1 MTSAPISLRG
11 LVRSGVGIGVV
22 LLAAL
27 LLVSLKAESSTR
39 QAAAAEARRSQS
51 LKLAYELRQT
61 SDDLTRMARSYVVT
75 GNPSYRAWF
84 QEILQIR
91 DGTAPR
97 PEHYDNIYWDV
108 VTDTG
113 RRPTPFGR
121 PVAFAT
127 LAAQAGFTR
136 QELDLL
142 ATAKARSD
150 ALAGVEKQAFA
161 LTVRGGAANRQRA
174 TNMLFDASYLRAKD
188 EIMQPI
194 GQVLTV
200 VDARTARETGRASDQ
215 ARAWSAAAIAAALLL
230 LAGMA
235 VFVVVT
241 RRAVLRPVAELD
253 AATARMAA
261 GEADARARVAGVSEL
276 RSLARRYNEM
286 TERVQGRSAELRL
299 LHRVAAATNRATDL
313 SSAVADVVDLVRAHT
328 GWPIGR
334 FYHRQGDRLVPLTTP
349 ALTTPALTT
358 PTDPGAS
365 AGSLGPS
372 SLPGR
377 VLATGQAVWLPDLS
391 FELGTLRGPGAG
403 IAVPVRTGRGESA
416 EVVAVMEFLTA
427 APTAPDAA
435 LLALLSDVVAQLG
448 QVADRV
454 RTADAL
460 RDAAS
465 AAETANAAKSA
476 FLATMS
482 HEIRTPMNA
491 VIGMSGLLLDGR
503 LAEDQRHLTEV
514 VHDSAHS
521 LLLLINDILDF
532 SKIEAGHLSL
542 EQVPFHV
549 AECVEAALDLVSA
562 DAGAKDIELAC
573 TIEPGTPQAL
583 VGDPTRVRQI
593 LLNLLSNAV
602 KFTERGEV
610 TVTVGAS
617 PGGPGGTYEWRF
629 TVRDTGI
636 GIPPE
641 HLESIFDSFTQV
653 DPSTSRRYGGTG
665 LGLAICRRLCAL
677 MDGTITA
684 ASEPGSG
691 TTMTVT
697 VPAAAAAL
705 GRRDPVPDDTSALA
719 GAEVLLVGSDARTRT
734 MVGTWLVRHWRMRF
748 AATASPETALRW
760 LRAGRPY
767 DTVILDHRPP
777 RMDGLALAK
786 TIRALGTDQ
795 AGSPMQGGNPTP
807 AGDQVPIVLITSFA
821 HLPGPDAGPG
831 VSVVTRPIRPAPLFR
846 AMTAAVTR
854 PPAGPRAVAA
864 PAAVPAT
871 ADLTA
876 NGGSDL
882 RLLVADD
889 HAVNQRLVLLQLARL
904 GYRAD
909 LVSSGAEAV
918 AAVQRRHYDVVLMD
932 VQMPDIDGLEATRRI
947 RAHFGGGLSNS
958 GPWIIALTA
967 NAQPGA
973 RETCLAAG
981 MDDYLTKPLVA
992 RDLVAALARA
1002 QPPDGRPVLDP
1013 GELERL
1019 RELVGGNA
1027 ATLSSLITDF
1037 LTDAPALVGALSHPD
1052 SMHHA
1057 AHTLKGLGATFGATD
1072 LAQLC
1077 QQVETRTR
1085 TTRITGS
1092 TGSTGELGP
1101 LVRKIVA
1108 EHERVALALRAL
1120 A

>member
-1 MTSAPISLRG
+1 MSLRG

-51 LKLAYELRQT
+51 LRLAYELRQT
-61 SDDLTRMARSYVVT
+61 SDDLTRMARTYVVT
-75 GNPSYRAWF
+75 GETRYRAWF
-84 QEILQIR
+84 QEILEIR

-97 PEHYDNIYWDV
+97 PENYDNIYWDV

-113 RRPTPFGR
+113 RRPTPSGP

-136 QELDLL
+136 PELGLL

-150 ALAGVEKQAFA
+150 ALATVEQQAFTLA
-161 LTVRGGAANRQRA
+161 AHGGAANRQHA

-194 GQVLTV
+194 GQVLTL
-200 VDARTARETGRASDQ
+200 VDTRTARETGRSTDR

-235 VFVVVT
+235 VFAAVT

-253 AATARMAA
+253 AATARIAA
-261 GEADARARVAGVSEL
+261 GEADVRARVAGVDEL
-276 RSLARRYNEM
+276 RSLAERYNEM

-299 LHRVAAATNRATDL
+299 LHRVADAAHRATDL
-313 SSAVADVVDLVRAHT
+313 AAAAVDVVDLVRAHT
-328 GWPIGR
+328 GWPVGR
-334 FYHRQGDRLVPLTTP
+334 AYHRYGDRLVPL
-349 ALTTPALTT
+349 
-358 PTDPGAS
+358 PTS
-365 AGSLGPS
+365 ADRPENTAPPGPS

-377 VLATGQAVWLPDLS
+377 VLATGQAVWLPELS
-391 FELGTLRGPGAG
+391 SEPGTVRGPGAG
-403 IAVPVRTGRGESA
+403 IAVPVRTGRAGAA

-427 APTAPDAA
+427 DPTAPDAA
-435 LLALLSDVVAQLG
+435 LLVLLSDVADQLG

-465 AAETANAAKSA
+465 TAQTANAAKSA

-503 LAEDQRHLTEV
+503 LDADQRHLTEV

-532 SKIEAGHLSL
+532 SKIEAGRLSL

-549 AECVEAALDLVSA
+549 AECVEAAIDLVSA
-562 DAGAKDIELAC
+562 DAGAKDLELTC
-573 TIEPGTPQAL
+573 TIEPGTPEAM

-610 TVTVGAS
+610 TVTVGAA
-617 PGGPGGTYEWRF
+617 PGGATPGGAEGPHEWRF

-653 DPSTSRRYGGTG
+653 DPSTARRYGGTG
-665 LGLAICRRLCAL
+665 LGLAICRRLSAL
-677 MDGTITA
+677 MGGTITA
-684 ASEPGSG
+684 ASRPGSG
-691 TTMTVT
+691 TTMTVA
-697 VPAAAAAL
+697 VPAAATTLA
-705 GRRDPVPDDTSALA
+705 RRDPVPDDTSALS
-719 GAEVLLVGSDARTRT
+719 GGEVLMVGSHAPTRALVGD
-734 MVGTWLVRHWRMRF
+734 WLVGAWRMRITG
-748 AATASPETALRW
+748 TASTGAALRW
-760 LRAGRPY
+760 LRAGRRY

-777 RMDGLALAK
+777 RMDGLALA
-786 TIRALGTDQ
+786 RALRAD
-795 AGSPMQGGNPTP
+795 P
-807 AGDQVPIVLITSFA
+807 AGEQVPIVLITSFA
-821 HLPGPDAGPG
+821 RLPGPEAPRG

-846 AMTAAVTR
+846 AMTAAVAG
-854 PPAGPRAVAA
+854 PPAAPTSV
-864 PAAVPAT
+864 PAAAAGPAT
-871 ADLTA
+871 PDPAADGA
-876 NGGSDL
+876 RAL

-889 HAVNQRLVLLQLARL
+889 HAVNQRLVLLQLT
-904 GYRAD
+904 GSGHRAD
-909 LVSSGAEAV
+909 LVSSGAEV
-918 AAVQRRHYDVVLMD
+918 IGAVQRRHYDVVLMD
-932 VQMPDIDGLEATRRI
+932 VQMPGIDGLEATRRI
-947 RAHFGGGLSNS
+947 RAHFGGR

-973 RETCLAAG
+973 REDCLAAG
-981 MDDYLTKPLVA
+981 MDDYLTKPLMTP
-992 RDLVAALARA
+992 DLVAALARA
-1002 QPPDGRPVLDP
+1002 RRLEHGRPVLDP
-1013 GELERL
+1013 GGLERL
-1019 RELVGGNA
+1019 RELLGGNA
-1027 ATLSSLITDF
+1027 ATLSGLVTDF
-1037 LTDAPALVGALSHPD
+1037 LTDAPGLVDTLSAARSDPD
-1052 SMHHA
+1052 SVHRA
-1057 AHTLKGLGATFGATD
+1057 AHALKCLGATFGATD
-1072 LAQLC
+1072 LARLC
-1077 QQVETRTR
+1077 QQVETRT
-1085 TTRITGS
+1085 GAA
-1092 TGSTGELGP
+1092 GEVGEVGEVGALVREAVAP
-1101 LVRKIVA
+1101 LVREIVA
-1108 EHERVALALRAL
+1108 EHERVAVALRAL
-1120 A
+1120 G